1 MTKKIKGIVPGPRPK
16 NRNTLLDNAWVDE
29 AEPRP
34 VTDLPFF
41 GIIDW
46 NETNDPSRST

>member
-29 AEPRP
+29 GEARP
-34 VTDLPFF
+34 VTDLPYF

-46 NETNDPSRST
+46 NETNERDRT